1 MSQSRGISERSGWS
15 GLPNYDTIL
24 TLSNSMQPYSF
35 QLPDCLAAVQGLS
48 KLRVLEVVLP
58 STHDRYCQDSRPA
71 WESRM
76 KEHAITV
83 LGNIQ
88 GHAKVLK
95 MTSTDVLS
103 RWEDI
108 RDPATQ
114 ITVIP

>member
-1 MSQSRGISERSGWS
+1 MSQPRGISDRSGLS
-15 GLPNYDTIL
+15 GLPNYDTLL
-24 TLSNSMQPYSF
+24 TPSNPIQPYSF
-35 QLPDCLAAVQGLS
+35 QVPDCVTAVQELS

-58 STHDRYCQDSRPA
+58 CTHDPYSRDSRPV

-76 KEHAITV
+76 KEHAINV
-83 LGNIQ
+83 LENIR

-103 RWEDI
+103 GWEDI
-108 RDPATQ
+108 RDTATQ